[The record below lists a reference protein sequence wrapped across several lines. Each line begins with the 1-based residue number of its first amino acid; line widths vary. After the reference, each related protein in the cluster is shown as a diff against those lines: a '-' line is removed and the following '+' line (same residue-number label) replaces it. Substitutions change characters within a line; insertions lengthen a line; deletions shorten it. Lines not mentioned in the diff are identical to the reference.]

1 MGRSSGR
8 PWPPAARQVTF
19 QAGRDTIPARDVVA
33 HLSGKAGALA
43 DMEVAVRSTMMDV
56 PLTVTGIMR
65 YGTALYG
72 GREVV
77 TCTGDGTRRQTYAH
91 TGARAARLANA
102 LRALGVDGDQRVA
115 TLMWNNAE
123 HLEAYLAIPSMGA
136 VLHTLNLRL
145 DPGQLTYIANHAADD
160 IIICNDTL
168 VPLLAQVLPQA
179 DTVRHVVVTGP
190 ADTLA
195 AHADKL
201 ARPGVQVHSYEELLA
216 AAGETFDWPDLDERS
231 AAAMC
236 YTSGTTGMPK
246 GVVYSHRSAYL
257 HSMGVC
263 TGNSLG
269 MSEHDRVL
277 PVVPMFH
284 ANAWGLAYAAIMSG
298 ADLIM
303 PDRFLQPEPLARL
316 IEAERPTLAGAVP
329 TIWNGLL
336 QHVRAHGGDLS
347 SLRMVPCGGSA
358 VPRSLMEAFEKELG
372 VRIVQA
378 WGMTE
383 TSPIGSVAHPPA
395 GTPAD
400 EAWRYRDTAGRLV
413 CGVEARL
420 VGDSGAVLPYD
431 GTAVGEI
438 EVRGPW
444 VTGAYYKDDDPG
456 KFHDGWLRTG
466 DVGTI
471 DPLGFVT
478 LTDRAKDVIKSG
490 GEWISSMELENA
502 IMAHP
507 DVMEAAVIGVP
518 DDKWGERP
526 LAAVVLRDGASVTP
540 AELRD
545 FLSGRLPRWQLPER
559 WSFIAEVP
567 KTSVGKFAKTR
578 MREAYAHGDYQV
590 VEAR

>member
-1 MGRSSGR
+1 
-8 PWPPAARQVTF
+8 
-19 QAGRDTIPARDVVA
+19 
-33 HLSGKAGALA
+33 
-43 DMEVAVRSTMMDV
+43 MEVAVRSTMMDV
-56 PLTVTGIMR
+56 SLTVTGIMR

-77 TCTGDGTRRQTYAH
+77 TCTGDGTRRQTYAY
-91 TGARAARLANA
+91 TGTRAARLANA
-102 LRALGVDGDQRVA
+102 LRTLGVDGDQRVA

-190 ADTLA
+190 AEALA
-195 AHADKL
+195 AHAEKL

-216 AAGETFDWPDLDERS
+216 AAPETFDWPDLDERS

-336 QHVRAHGGDLS
+336 QHVRTHGGDLS
-347 SLRMVPCGGSA
+347 SLRLVPCGGSA
-358 VPRSLMEAFEKELG
+358 VPHALLEAYQKELG
-372 VRIVQA
+372 VTIMQA

-383 TSPIGSVAHPPA
+383 TSPLGSVARPPE
-395 GTPAD
+395 GLPD
-400 EAWRYRDTAGRLV
+400 EEAWHYRDTQGRLIVDVEGRLV
-413 CGVEARL
+413 GE
-420 VGDSGAVLPYD
+420 GGTVLPND
-431 GTAVGEI
+431 GVAVGEV

-444 VTGAYYKDDDPG
+444 VTGSYYKDDDPD
-456 KFHDGWLRTG
+456 KFRDGWLRTG

-471 DPLGFVT
+471 DPLGYVT

-490 GEWISSMELENA
+490 GEWISSMELENQL
-502 IMAHP
+502 MAHP
-507 DVMEAAVIGVP
+507 QVSEAAVIGVP
-518 DDKWGERP
+518 DEKWGERP
-526 LAAVVLRDGASVTP
+526 LATVVVLPGAEVT
-540 AELRD
+540 AGELRA
-545 FLSGRLPRWQLPER
+545 FLAERVPRWQLPER
-559 WSFIAEVP
+559 WCFITEVP
-567 KTSVGKFAKTR
+567 KTGVGKFAKTR
-578 MREAYAHGDYQV
+578 IRESYARGDYTV
-590 VEAR
+590 IEAR